1 MAGGEGDPLNMA
13 EQGDAAVAVDPVVA
27 NGGGGKKKRKKSEVK
42 KLEPVTEVDAPAAGG
57 EGDAATEEEGGDAPA
72 AVENGENRKKSK
84 KTKFEI
90 EMLGGG
96 VAEVSGIMSNTAFE
110 TLPVSE
116 PTKNALRDTGFTH
129 MTEVCALVR
138 RHSRF
143 QFYIDGHCDRGTENS
158 PLWCLPACPHMRC
171 TSNFYKGIKCILS

>member
-1 MAGGEGDPLNMA
+1 MAVKEKKRKKSQIFEVEMAGDEGDALDMA
-13 EQGDAAVAVDPVVA
+13 EQGDAAVAVDPAVS
-27 NGGGGKKKRKKSEVK
+27 NGGGEKKKRKKSQVK
-42 KLEPVTEVDAPAAGG
+42 KLEPVTQVDTPAAGG
-57 EGDAATEEEGGDAPA
+57 EGDAATEEEEEEKEGGDAPA

-96 VAEVSGIMSNTAFE
+96 VAEVSGIMSNTAFD

-129 MTEVCALVR
+129 MTEVCA
-138 RHSRF
+138 
-143 QFYIDGHCDRGTENS
+143 
-158 PLWCLPACPHMRC
+158 
-171 TSNFYKGIKCILS
+171 

>member
-1 MAGGEGDPLNMA
+1 MAVKGKKRKVPQIFEVEVAGGEGDALDMA
-13 EQGDAAVAVDPVVA
+13 EQGDAAVAVDPAVA
-27 NGGGGKKKRKKSEVK
+27 NGGGEKKKRKKSEVK
-42 KLEPVTEVDAPAAGG
+42 KLKPVTEVDDAPAAGG
-57 EGDAATEEEGGDAPA
+57 EGDVATEEEEEEEGEDAPA
-72 AVENGENRKKSK
+72 AVDNGENRKKSK

-96 VAEVSGIMSNTAFE
+96 VAEVSGIMSNTAFD

-143 QFYIDGHCDRGTENS
+143 QFYIDG
-158 PLWCLPACPHMRC
+158 LV
-171 TSNFYKGIKCILS
+171 

>member
-1 MAGGEGDPLNMA
+1 MAVKGKKRKEPQIFEVEMAGGE
-13 EQGDAAVAVDPVVA
+13 GDAAVAVDPAVA
-27 NGGGGKKKRKKSEVK
+27 NGGGEKKKRKKLEVK
-42 KLEPVTEVDAPAAGG
+42 KLEVVTEVDDAPAAGG
-57 EGDAATEEEGGDAPA
+57 GEGDVATEEEGEDAPA
-72 AVENGENRKKSK
+72 AVDIGENRKKSK

-96 VAEVSGIMSNTAFE
+96 VAEVSGIMSNTAFD

-138 RHSRF
+138 RHSRI
-143 QFYIDGHCDRGTENS
+143 QYYIDG
-158 PLWCLPACPHMRC
+158 LV
-171 TSNFYKGIKCILS
+171 